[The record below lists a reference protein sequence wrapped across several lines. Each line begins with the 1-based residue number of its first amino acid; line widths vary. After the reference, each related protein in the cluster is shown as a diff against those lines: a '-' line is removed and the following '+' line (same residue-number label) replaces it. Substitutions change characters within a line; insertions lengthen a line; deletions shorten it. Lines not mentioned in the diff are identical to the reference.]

1 MKKNLFVLGIGFLLI
16 GASIFS
22 ACTKEGPMGKNGKDG
37 TNGIDGVDG
46 KDGKDGVDGG
56 TNCQECHNPAM
67 VELKATE
74 YEFSKHSYG
83 EAAFEES
90 GRVDCTPCHSTQAF
104 LYVCKN
110 NKSSAFIPS
119 TTTAGRWTNGY
130 VSIPGQTLGEI
141 NCTTCHS
148 SLHTTYGQEDFSPL
162 TTVAKVSMTFNG
174 GAKEIDLPA
183 DGGISNLCVKCHQ
196 PRPFTN
202 SNTNGNV
209 LNYDSLVSFPNVIFY
224 DAAQS
229 NVLNKLKPGYRTHTH
244 YGTVGAIYAGKG
256 GVEFPGTA
264 SYTNNSF
271 HTAGASCQDCH
282 MATQANRT
290 GGHTFV
296 ASGNFSG
303 CNETGCHT
311 GMSAET
317 VGYKATRADAKA
329 KLETLA
335 GLLKVNGIEIMNR
348 NPDTE
353 TNLWVTKTSNKYDG
367 YLNIYDPIN
376 NPDGEVNNLAG
387 GGTFQNPS
395 PGKLIGTTGG
405 TWTQTQI
412 DHNATLQKI
421 TLTNEQMGAI
431 INFQLCLREYSLGIH
446 NKNYTMALLNN
457 TIAALQAK

>member
-37 TNGIDGVDG
+37 TNGIDG

-74 YEFSKHSYG
+74 FEFSKHSYG

-90 GRVDCTPCHSTQAF
+90 GNVGCTPCHSTQAF

-110 NKSSAFIPS
+110 NVSSAFIPS

-130 VSIPGQTLGEI
+130 ATIPGQSLGEI
-141 NCTTCHS
+141 NCATCHS
-148 SLHTTYGQEDFSPL
+148 SLHTTYGKEDFSPL

-174 GAKEIDLPA
+174 GAKEINLPA

-196 PRPFTN
+196 PRPFAN

-209 LNYDSLVSFPNVIFY
+209 LNYDSLVSFPNVVFY
-224 DAAQS
+224 DVAQA
-229 NVLNKLKPGYRTHTH
+229 NGLNKIKPGYRTHTH

-264 SYTNNSF
+264 YTNSF

-303 CNETGCHT
+303 CNATGCHT
-311 GMSAET
+311 GMNSSSAVYT
-317 VGYKATRADAKA
+317 ATRADAKA

-353 TNLWVTKTSNKYDG
+353 ANLWVTKTSNKYDG

-376 NPDGEVNNLAG
+376 NPDGIANNVAG
-387 GGTFQNPS
+387 GGTFKNPGS
-395 PGKLIGTTGG
+395 TSG
-405 TWTQTQI
+405 WSAAQI
-412 DHNATLQKI
+412 ATNNGLPLI
-421 TLTNEQMGAI
+421 TLTNKQMGAI

-446 NKNYTMALLNN
+446 NTKYTMALLNN
-457 TIAALQAK
+457 TIAALQTK